1 MIGVG
6 FIAAALVGYFSI
18 RWLLRFV
25 STHSLR
31 PFAVYCAGLGLLVI
45 ILYVIFPH

>member
-6 FIAAALVGYFSI
+6 FVAAAVVGYFSI

-25 STHSLR
+25 TTHSLR
-31 PFAVYCAGLGLLVI
+31 PFAVYCTAVGLVVI